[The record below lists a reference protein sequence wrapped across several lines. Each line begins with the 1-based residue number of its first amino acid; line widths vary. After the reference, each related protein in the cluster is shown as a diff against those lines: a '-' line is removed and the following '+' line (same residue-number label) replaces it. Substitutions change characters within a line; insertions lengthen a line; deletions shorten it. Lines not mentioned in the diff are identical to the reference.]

1 MKELTSARTW
11 SIMDW
16 NKGKEKTMI
25 NVTEAAQEEIKGFFE
40 GKDMKPIRIF
50 LNQGCGGAQLAMA
63 LDDKKETDFTTEID
77 GVDYLMDTTLLKSA
91 TPVEIDFSGTGFQIS
106 SRLELSSGCSSCGSH
121 GSCCS

>member
-1 MKELTSARTW
+1 
-11 SIMDW
+11 
-16 NKGKEKTMI
+16 MI
-25 NVTEAAQEEIKGFFE
+25 NVTEKAQEQIKAFFE
-40 GKDMKPIRIF
+40 GRDIKPVRIF

-63 LDDKKETDFTTEID
+63 LDDKKESDSATEIA
-77 GVDYLMDTTLLKSA
+77 GVTYLMDTELLNDA

>member
-1 MKELTSARTW
+1 
-11 SIMDW
+11 
-16 NKGKEKTMI
+16 MI
-25 NVTEAAQEEIKGFFE
+25 NVTEKAQEQIKAFFE
-40 GKDMKPIRIF
+40 GRDIKPVRIF

-63 LDDKKETDFTTEID
+63 LDDKKETDSATEIA
-77 GVDYLMDTTLLKSA
+77 GVTYLMDTELLNDA